1 MKIGSVAVLFIF
13 IFAILFGITGDFNA
27 TNTAKT
33 PTNTAKTPTNTAKTP
48 TNTPD
53 KQAFEP
59 KLKSIL
65 RTQPSDAPKKS
76 VSFNDIRECSLDGKR
91 RKEKTFNKKTNGKI

>member
-27 TNTAKT
+27 
-33 PTNTAKTPTNTAKTP
+33 TNTAKTPTNTAKTP